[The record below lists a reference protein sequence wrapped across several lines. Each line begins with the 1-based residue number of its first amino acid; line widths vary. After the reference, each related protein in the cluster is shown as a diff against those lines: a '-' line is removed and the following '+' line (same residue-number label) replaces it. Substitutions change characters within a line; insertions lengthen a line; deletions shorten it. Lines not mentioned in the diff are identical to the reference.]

1 MEKRWKILEIEK
13 KEKIGKDDNEKQL
26 NNNQN

>member
-1 MEKRWKILEIEK
+1 MEKQWKILEIEK

>member
-1 MEKRWKILEIEK
+1 MEKQWKILEIEK
-13 KEKIGKDDNEKQL
+13 KEMIGKDDNEKQL